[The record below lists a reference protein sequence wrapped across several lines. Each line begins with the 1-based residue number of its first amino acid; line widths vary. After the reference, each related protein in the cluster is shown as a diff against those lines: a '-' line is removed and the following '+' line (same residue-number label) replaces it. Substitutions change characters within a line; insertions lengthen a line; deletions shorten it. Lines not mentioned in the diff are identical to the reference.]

1 MNTRIEKDD
10 PLIGTEFADLPEA
23 FTPRNPQTGRIDGDP
38 VTAPVWFITEDTA
51 RGKHRNLTLYTEGS
65 EIIDHETPNRAMR
78 PLNRAAARRCV
89 AWRESL
95 PLDGA
100 VIAIDDLLEA
110 ATKLAGDGKFEALSK
125 EDKAK
130 VIGKLAAQTKKRRSE
145 DGIMELPP
153 ISNNFGR
160 PAYRD
165 AEPMVGV
172 KYSQVMRDSPGVHRQ
187 NPPPLSTGR

>member
-1 MNTRIEKDD
+1 MNAKNED

-23 FTPRNPQTGRIDGDP
+23 FTPRDPITGRIDGTP
-38 VTAPVWFITEDTA
+38 VREPVWLITEDTA
-51 RGKHRNLTLYTEGS
+51 RGKHRNLTLYSEGS
-65 EIIDHETPNRAMR
+65 EIIDHETPNRAMQ
-78 PLNRAAARRCV
+78 PLNRAAGRRLI

-100 VIAIDDLLEA
+100 LIAIDDLLEA
-110 ATKLAGDGKFEALSK
+110 ATKLGGDVKFEALSK

-130 VIGKLAAQTKKRRSE
+130 IIGKLAAATKKKRFE

-160 PAYRD
+160 PAHRD

-172 KYSQVMRDSPGVHRQ
+172 KYSQVSRDAPPVHRHAA
-187 NPPPLSTGR
+187 PPMSAGR

>member
-1 MNTRIEKDD
+1 MNAKNETDI
-10 PLIGTEFADLPEA
+10 LIGTEFADLPEA

-38 VTAPVWFITEDTA
+38 VTAPVWHVLEDTA
-51 RGKHRNLTLYTEGS
+51 RGKHRNLTLSTEGS
-65 EIIDHETPNRAMR
+65 EIIDHEVPNRAMR
-78 PLNRAAARRCV
+78 PLNRAAARKFV
-89 AWRESL
+89 AWRESI

-130 VIGKLAAQTKKRRSE
+130 VIGKLAAQTKKRRDA

-172 KYSQVMRDSPGVHRQ
+172 KYSQVSRDAPHPHRQ
-187 NPPPLSTGR
+187 SASPMIGVR